1 MEQNN
6 YLPFG
11 TRLPL
16 TDPAYDFGNRWRYAA
31 KEEQRFGPADLG
43 LLDFG
48 ARMYDPFTSRWT
60 AVDPMADEYLTI
72 TPFAF
77 CLNSPILFQD
87 PDGNDIV
94 INGTEGSSI
103 TVETEQINWTCSLD
117 VDWGGSFSFNGDEA
131 LSAVLDIIGLFD
143 QSGISDVLNAKLQYS
158 DGRYLDACISGLS
171 AIPVVGDLAKFTRLK
186 KDANILGEIFDS
198 IISANRIKYL
208 RQKSVRDAWKA
219 ERELVINTGKGT
231 RKWTNAEMQ
240 ELIQTGKVKGYEGH
254 HINNVKHHPE
264 LAGEQRN
271 VEFVKQGNNH
281 LEKHGGNY
289 RNETHGPLISR

>member
-1 MEQNN
+1 MSRQTSTRFRFLLNLASSAS
-6 YLPFG
+6 LPGG
-11 TRLPL
+11 TFSYTWLSDGTKVSAR
-16 TDPAYDFGNRWRYAA
+16 
-31 KEEQRFGPADLG
+31 AD
-43 LLDFG
+43 DDSG

-264 LAGEQRN
+264 LAGE
-271 VEFVKQGNNH
+271 
-281 LEKHGGNY
+281 
-289 RNETHGPLISR
+289 